1 MLKKIVVIA
10 AMLLLVGFS
19 FSLMFKTTE
28 KEPATNNVP
37 VEAKAKLPDT
47 VFAFSKDSLPE
58 NCIEKDEQFC
68 AVENAVKCTI
78 NPALEMCKNL
88 NLPKFIFMQDAGLDR
103 PTEISYKLTNKRV
116 LLNDTVEIHTD
127 SSCNGGWF
135 GLCQGTVIYVLAQPE
150 EQNGWYVKDIY
161 AIE

>member
-10 AMLLLVGFS
+10 ALLLLVGFS
-19 FSLMFKTTE
+19 FSLITKPQKTETS
-28 KEPATNNVP
+28 EPAEVKTP
-37 VEAKAKLPDT
+37 LPKT
-47 VFAFSKDSLPE
+47 LFAFTKESLTAD
-58 NCIEKDEQFC
+58 CSQKDEQLC

-78 NPALEMCKNL
+78 NPALEICGNL

-103 PTEISYKLTNKRV
+103 PTEISYKLKNKRV
-116 LLNDTVEIHTD
+116 LVNNTVEIFTD

-135 GLCQGTVIYVLAQPE
+135 GLCQGTVIYVLAKPENQPT
-150 EQNGWYVKDIY
+150 GWYVKDIY